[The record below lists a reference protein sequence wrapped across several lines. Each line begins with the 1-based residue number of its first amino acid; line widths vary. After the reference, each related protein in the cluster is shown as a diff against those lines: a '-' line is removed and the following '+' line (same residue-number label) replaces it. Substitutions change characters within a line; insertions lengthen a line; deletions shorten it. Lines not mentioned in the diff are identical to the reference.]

1 MKNNLFIGIKDMLD
15 PFDDISFDNVNADGL
30 EIEINYYS
38 NGSAWSS
45 TSNNFSATGKY
56 TGQK

>member
-1 MKNNLFIGIKDMLD
+1 MLD
-15 PFDDISFDNVNADGL
+15 PFDDISFDNVNADADGS

-45 TSNNFSATGKY
+45 IWNNFSATGKY